1 MLARTQA
8 VLSSIKETAICI
20 NDAGA
25 RTHFSGE
32 SKTALVILTR
42 KIQSFTE
49 PCPVH
54 RFESKRS
61 SGSCIS
67 FSFFLSPFPTAFYF
81 DLFFLLIRF
90 PTPRISSL
98 ATGQAKNGICRFPRE
113 KQRKRSQQEIS
124 SYSKPRLAFS
134 RCTLESV
141 SHETSRIIAF
151 RNSKAKCFR
160 PGGPRGL

>member
-1 MLARTQA
+1 MTRERVLIFLGNQKQLWLFWLGKFNRLPNRAR
-8 VLSSIKETAICI
+8 SIVS
-20 NDAGA
+20 NRNVRRA
-25 RTHFSGE
+25 RAFPSH
-32 SKTALVILTR
+32 
-42 KIQSFTE
+42 
-49 PCPVH
+49 
-54 RFESKRS
+54 
-61 SGSCIS
+61 
-67 FSFFLSPFPTAFYF
+67 FFLSPFPTAFYF

-113 KQRKRSQQEIS
+113 KQRKRPQQEIS

-160 PGGPRGL
+160 PGGPRGLWYASPRI